1 MTTCLWWV
9 RPEAIQSS
17 SATLALLSDD
27 ERQQQQR
34 YLSPLKR
41 HEHLAT
47 RVLVRSLLGDA
58 LGVAPASLQF
68 VHNEWGRPALVP
80 ASSSAPVHFN
90 LSHTDGLIVCLVSSQ
105 YQVGVDTELLAR
117 APELLALG
125 SDVFAAKEL
134 KDLAA
139 LPLEERA
146 QRAVVLWTLKESYI
160 KARGMGLALP
170 LDGFAFR
177 FADGR
182 ISLELEPSVS
192 DDGLCWQF
200 QTLVMGQHCISL
212 AIFSPAGAR
221 LAVEIKEWPAK
232 DGRRAF

>member
-17 SATLALLSDD
+17 PATLALLSDD

-41 HEHLAT
+41 QEHLAT
-47 RVLVRSLLGDA
+47 RVLVRSLLGGA

-68 VHNEWGRPALVP
+68 VHNEWGRPALSP
-80 ASSSAPVHFN
+80 AFSPAAVHFN
-90 LSHTDGLIVCLVSSQ
+90 LSHTEGLIVCLVSSQ
-105 YQVGVDTELLAR
+105 HEVGVDTELLAR

-125 SDVFAAKEL
+125 PEVFAPKEL

-177 FADGR
+177 FADGQ
-182 ISLELEPSVS
+182 ISLELEPSLS

-212 AIFSPAGAR
+212 AISSPAGAR
-221 LAVEIKEWPAK
+221 LAVEIKEWPGM
-232 DGRRAF
+232 DGRRPF